1 MGVEAQ
7 GLDKRRASIQ
17 SMFNEVAPRYDL
29 LNRLLSARRDV
40 SWRRTAARSLDLPNN
55 AHVLD
60 LCCGTGDQAIALHRQ
75 ASRLVAADFSL
86 PMVGLAQ
93 GKFSALGEMQ
103 PSGLV
108 ADALH
113 LPLPERTFDAITVS
127 FGLRNVENLKAAL
140 CEMLRVLKPD
150 GRVVVLEFAVP
161 ATALLRNLYLF
172 YFRRILPRIG
182 SLVSPRGSAYQY
194 LTESVPSFPQRDRFT
209 DHMIEA
215 GFDRVGWRDLSGGIV
230 CLYHGRRPT

>member
-1 MGVEAQ
+1 M
-7 GLDKRRASIQ
+7 DKRRASIQ

-40 SWRRTAARSLDLPNN
+40 SWRRSAARSLDLP
-55 AHVLD
+55 ADATVLD
-60 LCCGTGDQAIALHRQ
+60 LCCGTGDQAIALRRQ
-75 ASRLVAADFSL
+75 APRILAADFSL
-86 PMVGLAQ
+86 SMVDLAQ
-93 GKFSALGEMQ
+93 SKFSALGDLQ
-103 PSGLV
+103 PTGLV

-113 LPLPERTFDAITVS
+113 LPLPEGTLDAITVS
-127 FGLRNVENLKAAL
+127 FGLRNVENLEGAL

-150 GRVVVLEFAVP
+150 GRAVVLEFAVP
-161 ATALLRNLYLF
+161 ARAVLRNLYLF
-172 YFRRILPRIG
+172 YFCRILPRIG
-182 SLVSPRGSAYQY
+182 SLLSPRGSAYRY
-194 LTESVPSFPQRDRFT
+194 LTESVPSFPQRDGFA